1 VNLAFQKSTPSALR
15 LPLEPGDLVTRTAK
29 LAGRVLPNALRPLWI
44 GLSRTLDEIA
54 ARRTWRR
61 VTVVTLETLF
71 AVVSVTAAAAIVY
84 SGQFWLWPH
93 SFYLAALILI
103 ASKLLAGVVTGSF
116 GSRWRYVG
124 VRDAMVIA
132 RTALIAGGAGLIA
145 LHELQLVNT
154 SLRLVGAD
162 TAIYLLLACSTRL
175 VARGLHEWARRTA
188 VRSDTPLRRAVIVGA
203 GEAGAALIKN
213 ILVSPKLL
221 MTPVAVV
228 DDDANKHG
236 NRLHDT
242 PIVGAVTDLSAIVQK
257 YRADEIIIAI
267 PTASSE
273 QVTRIMDACVATRLP
288 FRIAPDPEEVLGR
301 SGHRQVS
308 TLRDV
313 QASDL
318 LGRAQ
323 AELDLD
329 ALRAELSG
337 ARIVITGAAGS
348 IGSELTRQLVKL
360 DPAVIY
366 LVDRNENDLYFLCEE
381 LERRGITV
389 PHIEVIL
396 DVRDERRLTR
406 VIREAAAT
414 HVFHAAAF
422 KHVPLMEFHLPEAV
436 ENNILGT
443 WTVLQAAHRAGATK
457 FVLISTDKAVR
468 PSSVMGATKRFC
480 ELLVSEATRENGMR
494 GVIVRFGNVLGSNG
508 SVVPLFER
516 QISEGGPV
524 TVTSCEATRYFMT
537 PAEAAQLVLQAVS
550 MPESD
555 GKVAILDMGT
565 PVRIWDLA
573 ERLIRMKGLRPGA
586 DIEIVEVGLR
596 PGEKLHEE
604 LWWHSGHVAPSSH
617 PKIMLGEVGT
627 MPGGAGTIIP
637 AIRALIEADEE
648 IGLRELLM
656 KAVGLTNGNGAHER
670 RTPPRGVRAVAQDRT
685 VSLEAM

>member
-1 VNLAFQKSTPSALR
+1 MSRP
-15 LPLEPGDLVTRTAK
+15 LPIAAGEAEGVLSRSAK
-29 LAGRVLPNALRPLWI
+29 LAGRSLPYALRPLWV
-44 GLSRTLDEIA
+44 GLSNTLDEIA

-61 VTVVTLETLF
+61 VTVVTLEAVF
-71 AVVSVTAAAAIVY
+71 ALVSVTAAVAIVH
-84 SGQFWLWPH
+84 SGEFWLWPGQL
-93 SFYLAALILI
+93 YLAALILI

-132 RTALIAGGAGLIA
+132 RTALIAGGAALIV
-145 LHELQLVNT
+145 LNRLQLLDT

-162 TAIYLLLACSTRL
+162 TAIYLLLTCSARL

-203 GEAGAALIKN
+203 GEAGAALIKS
-213 ILVSPKLL
+213 ILASPKLR
-221 MTPVAVV
+221 MDPVAVV

-236 NRLHDT
+236 NRLHET
-242 PIVGAVTDLSAIVQK
+242 PIVGAVADLSAIVEK

-267 PTASSE
+267 PTASSG
-273 QVTRIMDACVATRLP
+273 QVTRIMDACVAAKLP
-288 FRIAPDPEEVLGR
+288 FRIAPDPEDLLGGDGR
-301 SGHRQVS
+301 KPGS

-318 LGRAQ
+318 LGRPQ
-323 AELDLD
+323 AELDLS
-329 ALRAELSG
+329 ALRAELCG
-337 ARIVITGAAGS
+337 ARIVISGAAGS

-381 LERRGITV
+381 LERRGVTV

-406 VIREAAAT
+406 VIREAEAT

-436 ENNILGT
+436 ENNILAT
-443 WTVLQAAHRAGATK
+443 WTVLQAAHKAGAKK

-480 ELLVSEATRENGMR
+480 EVMVAEATRQNGMK
-494 GVIVRFGNVLGSNG
+494 GVIVRFGNVLGSKG

-524 TVTSCEATRYFMT
+524 TVTSSEATRY
-537 PAEAAQLVLQAVS
+537 
-550 MPESD
+550 
-555 GKVAILDMGT
+555 
-565 PVRIWDLA
+565 
-573 ERLIRMKGLRPGA
+573 
-586 DIEIVEVGLR
+586 
-596 PGEKLHEE
+596 
-604 LWWHSGHVAPSSH
+604 
-617 PKIMLGEVGT
+617 
-627 MPGGAGTIIP
+627 
-637 AIRALIEADEE
+637 
-648 IGLRELLM
+648 
-656 KAVGLTNGNGAHER
+656 
-670 RTPPRGVRAVAQDRT
+670 
-685 VSLEAM
+685 